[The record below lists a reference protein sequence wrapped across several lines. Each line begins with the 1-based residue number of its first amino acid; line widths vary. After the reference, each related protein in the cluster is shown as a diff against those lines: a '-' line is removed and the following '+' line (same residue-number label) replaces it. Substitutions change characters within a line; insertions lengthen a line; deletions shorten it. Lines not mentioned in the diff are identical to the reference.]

1 MTRRTDLDTG
11 SRLHLEVH
19 LPPDFAE
26 AALRADVLG
35 GLGSRPLTLPP
46 KWFYDKVGSDLFTEI
61 TRLPE
66 YYPTRA
72 EREILAR
79 EADRIA
85 AASGASTV
93 VELGSGSSEK
103 TRLLL
108 DALDRA
114 GTLRHYVCLDVS
126 GDALTEAASGLLN
139 DYPHLTVH
147 GLVADFEHQLDLLPP
162 AHGKRLVVFLG
173 GTIGNFEP
181 QARARFL
188 AGVAA
193 RLHPGDH
200 LLLGT
205 DLVKSPAVLV
215 PAYDD
220 AAGVTAKFNR
230 NVLSVINRELDADF
244 AVDAFD
250 HVALWNAECEWIE
263 MRLRANGPQRVQIRA
278 LDLVVEIADGEEIH
292 TEISAKFRPEGVRG
306 ELAAAGLNLRRLWTD
321 SQGRFGL
328 SLSGPDRE

>member
-1 MTRRTDLDTG
+1 MTCTE
-11 SRLHLEVH
+11 SRLQIDVH

-26 AALRADVLG
+26 AALRADVLA
-35 GLGSRPLTLPP
+35 GLGERPLTLPP

-85 AASGASTV
+85 AASGATTV

-108 DALDRA
+108 DALTRA
-114 GTLRHYVCLDVS
+114 GTLRRYVGLDVS
-126 GDALTEAASGLLN
+126 ADALLEAANGLLTE
-139 DYPHLTVH
+139 YPDLEVH
-147 GLVADFEHQLDLLPP
+147 GLVADFEHQLDLLPR
-162 AHGKRLVVFLG
+162 AEGKRLVVFLG
-173 GTIGNFEP
+173 GTVGNFEP
-181 QARARFL
+181 EARARFL
-188 AGVAA
+188 RGIAESL
-193 RLHPGDH
+193 RPGDH

-220 AAGVTAKFNR
+220 AAGVTAKFNK
-230 NVLSVINRELDADF
+230 NVLAVINRELDADF
-244 AVDAFD
+244 DVDAFA
-250 HVALWNAECEWIE
+250 HVALWNAEAEWIE
-263 MRLRANGPQRVQIRA
+263 MRLRANGPQHVHVRA
-278 LDLVVEIADGEEIH
+278 LDLHLDIADGEEIH
-292 TEISAKFRPEGVRG
+292 TEISAKFRPDGIRT
-306 ELAAAGLNLRRLWTD
+306 ELAAAGLTLRKLWTD

>member
-1 MTRRTDLDTG
+1 MTCVEHDRLTLD
-11 SRLHLEVH
+11 VH
-19 LPPDFAE
+19 LPHDFAG
-26 AALRADVLG
+26 AALRADVLA
-35 GLGSRPLTLPP
+35 GLGERPLTLPP

-85 AASGASTV
+85 AASRARTV

-108 DALDRA
+108 DALTRA
-114 GTLRHYVCLDVS
+114 GTLREYVGLDVS
-126 GDALTEAASGLLN
+126 ADALMDAATGLLTE
-139 DYPHLTVH
+139 YPQLSVH
-147 GLVADFEHQLDLLPP
+147 GLVADFEHQLDLLPDT
-162 AHGKRLVVFLG
+162 GDRRLVVFLG

-181 QARARFL
+181 DARARFL
-188 AGVAA
+188 RAIAG
-193 RLHPGDH
+193 RMRPGDH

-220 AAGVTAKFNR
+220 AAGVTAAFNK
-230 NVLSVINRELDADF
+230 NVLAVINRELDADF
-244 AVDAFD
+244 DLDAFA
-250 HVALWNAECEWIE
+250 HVALWNEKEQWIE
-263 MRLRANGPQRVQIRA
+263 MRLRAQGAQRVHIRA
-278 LDLVVEIADGEEIH
+278 LDLTLEIADGEEIH
-292 TEISAKFRPEGVRG
+292 TEISAKFRPEGVRA

-321 SQGRFGL
+321 SEARFGL
-328 SLSGPDRE
+328 SLSGPDHE